1 MKSARALALEAML
14 RIEDGAYANLVVPQ
28 LLASSGLEE
37 RDRAFVTELVYGT
50 TRMRRPCDWLIDQR
64 VQPKG
69 RTLDAPVRA
78 ALRLGTYQLVF
89 LDTPPHAAVSQM
101 VDLVDPAARGFVN
114 AILRKVSV
122 AHRPIQW
129 PNLATELSYPD
140 WIVERL
146 TRDLGADAARAA
158 MTIMNEPPTV
168 TERPDGY
175 IQDEA
180 SQWVAAYVDA
190 QPGDLV
196 GDLCAAP
203 GGKST
208 LMAEAGACVIAGDLQ
223 THRAA
228 LVAGNARRLRLTNVD
243 TVVADGQRPPF
254 RDGSFDRIL
263 IDAPCSGLGVLRR
276 RPDAR
281 WRMTPDDVTELSVL
295 QRRLLDAAVP
305 LLKPGGRL
313 VYSVCT
319 LTSGETAGIDNW
331 LADKHPELKPIPPPG
346 EPWQRVG
353 RGSRLL
359 PQTANTDG
367 MFVVGLRRT

>member
-1 MKSARALALEAML
+1 MKPARALALDAML

-28 LLASSGLEE
+28 LLTTSGLEE
-37 RDRAFVTELVYGT
+37 RDRAFVTQLVYGA
-50 TRMRRPCDWLIDQR
+50 TRMRRACDWLVDQR

-69 RTLDAPVRA
+69 RTLDTAVRA
-78 ALRLGTYQLVF
+78 ALRLGTFQLVF
-89 LDTPPHAAVSQM
+89 LDTPPHAAVSQT

-122 AHRPIQW
+122 AHRPIKW

-140 WIVERL
+140 WMVERL
-146 TRDLGADAARAA
+146 TKDLGADAARAA
-158 MTIMNEPPTV
+158 LAIMNEPPTV

-190 QPGDLV
+190 KPGELV
-196 GDLCAAP
+196 ADLCAAP

-208 LMAEAGACVIAGDLQ
+208 LMAEAGACVIAADLQ
-223 THRAA
+223 PHRAA
-228 LVAGNARRLRLTNVD
+228 LVVGNARRLGLANVN
-243 TVVADGQRPPF
+243 TVVADAHHSPF
-254 RDGSFDRIL
+254 SARAFDRIL
-263 IDAPCSGLGVLRR
+263 VDAPCSGLGVLRR

-281 WRMTPDDVTELSVL
+281 WRMTPEDVTELSVL

-353 RGSRLL
+353 RGARLL

-367 MFVVGLRRT
+367 MFVLGLRRT